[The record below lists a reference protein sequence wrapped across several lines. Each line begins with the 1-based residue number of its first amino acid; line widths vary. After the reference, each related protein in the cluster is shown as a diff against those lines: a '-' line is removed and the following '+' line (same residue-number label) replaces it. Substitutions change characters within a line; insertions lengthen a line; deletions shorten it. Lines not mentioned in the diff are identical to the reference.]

1 MNVNDKKILEALVR
15 KYGNDGVNNAI
26 SRLNE
31 SFQED
36 TKYVNVLFSD
46 LPENDD
52 QYREYY
58 EEDIEEGNVDPNE
71 MDYETYVGE
80 LNARFINDLE
90 DAIDRFD
97 SNNNAPGY
105 VALDNKYGKY
115 AIEVYDNLWDAI
127 KELASGEYFMLK
139 QVGGHLELEVTNYN
153 AQHRSRY
160 SIYMLNSDGIEAF
173 EEGEGDNLNDPKY
186 WQPMKPIM

>member
-26 SRLNE
+26 NKLNE

-36 TKYVNVLFSD
+36 TKYVNVLFNN
-46 LPENDD
+46 LPEHDD

-58 EEDIEEGNVDPNE
+58 KEDIEDGNVDPNE

-80 LNARFINDLE
+80 LNARFIDDLE

-105 VALDNKYGKY
+105 VTLDNKHGKY
-115 AIEVYDNLWDAI
+115 ATEVYYNLWDAI

-160 SIYMLNSDGIEAF
+160 SIYMLNSYGIETF
-173 EEGEGDNLNDPKY
+173 EEGEGEDLNDPKY

>member
-26 SRLNE
+26 SKLNE

-36 TKYVNVLFSD
+36 TNYVNVLFSD
-46 LPENDD
+46 LPEYDD

-58 EEDIEEGNVDPNE
+58 EEDIEDGNVDPNE

-80 LNARFINDLE
+80 LNARFIEDLE

-105 VALDNKYGKY
+105 VTLDNKHGKY
-115 AIEVYDNLWDAI
+115 ATEVYYNLWEAI

-160 SIYMLNSDGIEAF
+160 SIYMLNSYGIETF
-173 EEGEGDNLNDPKY
+173 EEGEGEDLNDPKY